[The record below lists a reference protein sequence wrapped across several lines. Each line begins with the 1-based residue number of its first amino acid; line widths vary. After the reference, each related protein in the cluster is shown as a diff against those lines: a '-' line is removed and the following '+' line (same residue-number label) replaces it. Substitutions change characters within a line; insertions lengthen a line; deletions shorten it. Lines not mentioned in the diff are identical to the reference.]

1 MVSTPIRAY
10 ITDDELLILNGYKA
24 MLSGNGIS
32 VVGCAGN
39 ASTAI
44 REIPILKPDIVIM
57 DIKLPDSDGISAVIE
72 IQKIYRV
79 PCILI
84 TGYRDSALITRAT
97 QVGVYGYLHKPV
109 DEIELVSMI
118 EIALRCFREEQHIR
132 IYADELERNLEERK
146 IVERAKGVL
155 MDDLGLKEAQAM
167 KYIQKRSRDT
177 NRRLVEVAQSILD
190 HFLKL

>member
-1 MVSTPIRAY
+1 MASTPIRAY

-24 MLSGNGIS
+24 MLSGNGID

-84 TGYRDSALITRAT
+84 TGYHDSTLITRAT

-118 EIALRCFREEQHIR
+118 EIALRRFREEQHIR
-132 IYADELERNLEERK
+132 IYADELEKNLEERK